1 MMFRLSPL
9 QGGQTVTVSEQ
20 CLQAGR
26 GTVQLG
32 DAHLNSVLALE
43 GVLGPDPHWG
53 LQATT
58 PRGRCLVLWF
68 CIWLLLFLISTV
80 MVPTVKAIK
89 NK

>member
-43 GVLGPDPHWG
+43 GVLGPEPHWG
-53 LQATT
+53 A
-58 PRGRCLVLWF
+58 F
-68 CIWLLLFLISTV
+68 CFQGFFFFYHLYYHYSELFFR
-80 MVPTVKAIK
+80 
-89 NK
+89 